1 MVLLRC
7 DLIPGADADAQ
18 DIDCSWGELALKQQR
33 GDFGVITKAAAE
45 EGDTLAMLDRNC
57 ITEEFTRRVFVV
69 LDDGYAFVFDEM
81 GSPIDEPSNFVVNGR
96 QQLLDEDGG
105 HGFFDEWTGDD
116 SGYYILGVPP
126 EGVGLPPTAAPAP
139 ARALAPAPASA
150 SDIMVVNKRITKCF
164 KSSEDDTV
172 GTWYGGLVLAVN
184 PGIGCLIAF
193 DDGDMHESSI
203 QEMVGLQEMRKLQL
217 MQDERGLVD
226 DNWQATKALGA
237 SLLKVGGEYAPVGVL
252 LGGGRLAL
260 CKETIFTEHHLS
272 LSQLEAHI
280 SAKVQRPTRGA
291 GGAGDDKRGGLGSF
305 RFGDCVIST
314 GSAGTEEVIFG
325 VMSFFHRKQ
334 QNRYLITFDAQLE
347 EFTVGPWTA
356 WRRIPADGID
366 VSTFDADDSSKVKL
380 CQTPWLTC
388 TSPLPP
394 CLPSGQVG

>member
-57 ITEEFTRRVFVV
+57 ITEELTRRVFVV
-69 LDDGYAFVFDEM
+69 LDDGCAFVFDEM

-105 HGFFDEWTGDD
+105 HGFFDEWTGDN

-217 MQDERGLVD
+217 MQD
-226 DNWQATKALGA
+226 
-237 SLLKVGGEYAPVGVL
+237 
-252 LGGGRLAL
+252 
-260 CKETIFTEHHLS
+260 
-272 LSQLEAHI
+272 
-280 SAKVQRPTRGA
+280 
-291 GGAGDDKRGGLGSF
+291 
-305 RFGDCVIST
+305 
-314 GSAGTEEVIFG
+314 
-325 VMSFFHRKQ
+325 
-334 QNRYLITFDAQLE
+334 
-347 EFTVGPWTA
+347 
-356 WRRIPADGID
+356 
-366 VSTFDADDSSKVKL
+366 
-380 CQTPWLTC
+380 
-388 TSPLPP
+388 
-394 CLPSGQVG
+394 